1 MAIRSMKLKYLRV
14 SVSHAVVFISLVC
27 FSVRLTEIRVDGNSS
42 CCLPNAAS
50 NAVMFIK
57 LECLTVRLIE
67 VLVDGHRSCC
77 MAVFCSAFFIIVI
90 YCMHVSAT
98 DRSTDGVWGRITR
111 PHQHQELRAPI
122 TLLPLRQTRRLW
134 GASVRRC
141 KGGPGEPMSRPARH
155 PSSCGGLERS
165 RHRAS
170 LLWGDS
176 GGRAVAAE
184 PCDCCEGCGGC
195 FEGWRPTQD
204 SGGAGCYH
212 LWTDHHT
219 NHSGPGSCQGE
230 WRLVSTAVSVE
241 ILACC
246 RNLDL
251 S

>member
-1 MAIRSMKLKYLRV
+1 
-14 SVSHAVVFISLVC
+14 
-27 FSVRLTEIRVDGNSS
+27 
-42 CCLPNAAS
+42 
-50 NAVMFIK
+50 
-57 LECLTVRLIE
+57 
-67 VLVDGHRSCC
+67 
-77 MAVFCSAFFIIVI
+77 
-90 YCMHVSAT
+90 MHVSAT
-98 DRSTDGVWGRITR
+98 DRNTDGVWGRITR
-111 PHQHQELRAPI
+111 PHQHQELCAPI

-141 KGGPGEPMSRPARH
+141 KGGPGEPVSRPARH

-204 SGGAGCYH
+204 SGGAGCYN

-219 NHSGPGSCQGE
+219 DHSGPGSCQGE
-230 WRLVSTAVSVE
+230 WRPWFYLWYYDFMALIFLCLS
-241 ILACC
+241 
-246 RNLDL
+246 DL
-251 S
+251 FSALKEWPLICVMNCKPVYVAADLCDELL